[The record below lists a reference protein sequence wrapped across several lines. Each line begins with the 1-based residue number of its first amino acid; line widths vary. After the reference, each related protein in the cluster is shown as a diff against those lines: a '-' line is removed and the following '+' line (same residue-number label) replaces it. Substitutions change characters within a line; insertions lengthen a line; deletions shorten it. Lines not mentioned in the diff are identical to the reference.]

1 MGGGAA
7 EWETDG
13 ASAVDILL
21 RGLVRQ
27 PSPVPAADRTD
38 NLQMHP
44 TATALQRNITATATC
59 LALLLIQAVGAPQAE
74 AIEMF
79 TFFGDGSRIGLPS
92 LEVPIEA
99 YPGIP
104 LRSDRLRA
112 RNRMGA
118 TRRGG
123 PAGEP
128 PTPGGITIRSMPTP
142 QPVPRA
148 ANLPP
153 AARSKQPPRPST
165 QALPAGQRGMRS
177 GRTARPAPSRMP
189 SSSQPDGS
197 LQIPEPLAEQ
207 R

>member
-1 MGGGAA
+1 MHRI
-7 EWETDG
+7 
-13 ASAVDILL
+13 ASAGVRHGARAGAFWAILL
-21 RGLVRQ
+21 AQ
-27 PSPVPAADRTD
+27 AAV
-38 NLQMHP
+38 L
-44 TATALQRNITATATC
+44 
-59 LALLLIQAVGAPQAE
+59 PQAK

-112 RNRMGA
+112 ARNRTA
-118 TRRGG
+118 AARRGG
-123 PAGEP
+123 PAGESVA
-128 PTPGGITIRSMPTP
+128 PGGITIRSMPTP

-148 ANLPP
+148 SNLPP
-153 AARSKQPPRPST
+153 AARRQPPRPST
-165 QALPAGQRGMRS
+165 QAVPAGQRGMRG

-189 SSSQPDGS
+189 SSSQPDSS
-197 LQIPEPLAEQ
+197 LQIPQPLAEQ